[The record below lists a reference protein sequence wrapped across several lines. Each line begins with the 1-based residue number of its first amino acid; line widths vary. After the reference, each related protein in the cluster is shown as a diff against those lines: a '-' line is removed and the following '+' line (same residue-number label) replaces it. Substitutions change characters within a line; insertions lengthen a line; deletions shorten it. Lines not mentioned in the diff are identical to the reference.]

1 MAVLSLVL
9 VLSLLSAA
17 FAVQASAVS
26 TDILTDF
33 WENPYA
39 MLSPEAL
46 QTAQLSEEDIPEIL
60 RSNGVDTGAFVH
72 RVRAAEDEYSL
83 VYQKQDGTCQKF
95 VFVEPIQYIDE
106 NGALKDKKTETKGI
120 GNDFVTTDTD
130 VVVKMPK
137 SLNNGVKIKYDGLNL
152 KMKPLG
158 LMSKNKTF
166 ATPEGNSYRY
176 TDTYDVFTDIVYTP
190 TFTGVKCDIVL
201 EEYTGRNTFRFE
213 IHTNGYCLEKDENEK
228 AIYVKDD
235 DGNRI
240 LCFNPV
246 VSYDSAGNVSFGD
259 ISFQEQNGKNKYII
273 TMMVDEAFLTDPN
286 TVYPVVVD
294 PTTSSTD
301 YAQGDLEY
309 LCVYSNGTS
318 FSSKSS
324 GSRPNMLVGSSSG
337 SVIGRVLY
345 RFGEISA
352 KQIIKAELVQCAWT
366 TSDLLP
372 MNAYAYT
379 GPNWSSTSKYSNLN
393 FQYASTP
400 AMSVQYGSNY
410 GTNSKYMRIDVT
422 NFINLCKTNPQ
433 TYSMDKGILLINS
446 NGEQSPEYTGMSSN
460 VSISTSTTTATP
472 SAACFSPYL
481 SYTYVPFRIMLD
493 AGHTTSNTSSGY
505 HEGNR
510 MWKLH
515 LYLKTELQSKGYE
528 VGVTRTNG
536 AVDLGLEER
545 GMKAAGYDMFISLH
559 SNASNTESVNRIVVL
574 RDIFDRN
581 QASIFAEQI
590 GNAVMGTMRAGGLS
604 ISAVQTDYPGDK
616 VIYEDGVR
624 VNYYGVLRGAAKTDC
639 PLYYIVEHSFHTNTA
654 VANWLMLDSNLMA
667 LAIAEAD
674 AIDNY
679 LNA

>member
-1 MAVLSLVL
+1 MFTKNRTVL
-9 VLSLLSAA
+9 VRSLFLLSR
-17 FAVQASAVS
+17 F
-26 TDILTDF
+26 
-33 WENPYA
+33 N
-39 MLSPEAL
+39 
-46 QTAQLSEEDIPEIL
+46 
-60 RSNGVDTGAFVH
+60 
-72 RVRAAEDEYSL
+72 
-83 VYQKQDGTCQKF
+83 
-95 VFVEPIQYIDE
+95 
-106 NGALKDKKTETKGI
+106 NGALKDKKTETKSI
-120 GNDFVTTDTD
+120 GNDFVTIDTD
-130 VVVKMPK
+130 VVVKIPK

-273 TMMVDEAFLTDPN
+273 TMTVDEAFLTDPN

-366 TSDLLP
+366 TSDLVR
-372 MNAYAYT
+372 M
-379 GPNWSSTSKYSNLN
+379 
-393 FQYASTP
+393 
-400 AMSVQYGSNY
+400 
-410 GTNSKYMRIDVT
+410 
-422 NFINLCKTNPQ
+422 FITALCQIKN
-433 TYSMDKGILLINS
+433 
-446 NGEQSPEYTGMSSN
+446 
-460 VSISTSTTTATP
+460 P
-472 SAACFSPYL
+472 SAH
-481 SYTYVPFRIMLD
+481 M
-493 AGHTTSNTSSGY
+493 N
-505 HEGNR
+505 
-510 MWKLH
+510 
-515 LYLKTELQSKGYE
+515 
-528 VGVTRTNG
+528 TRTGTDVHNDTLANPHEIKVFG
-536 AVDLGLEER
+536 SR
-545 GMKAAGYDMFISLH
+545 RIYF
-559 SNASNTESVNRIVVL
+559 TEKI
-574 RDIFDRN
+574 
-581 QASIFAEQI
+581 
-590 GNAVMGTMRAGGLS
+590 
-604 ISAVQTDYPGDK
+604 
-616 VIYEDGVR
+616 
-624 VNYYGVLRGAAKTDC
+624 
-639 PLYYIVEHSFHTNTA
+639 
-654 VANWLMLDSNLMA
+654 
-667 LAIAEAD
+667 
-674 AIDNY
+674 
-679 LNA
+679 